1 MKMKVSNPLINYRD
15 YVIAAVTIFVS
26 IGGSWEANLEKNAD
40 QDKDIAVC
48 KVEIQSLQ
56 QEIEEQKACA
66 KEILNTVNRI
76 DKTTMELKASLNL
89 KEDKHFYR

>member
-56 QEIEEQKACA
+56 QELEEQKACA
-66 KEILNTVNRI
+66 KEILSTVNRI
-76 DKTTMELKASLNL
+76 DKTTMELKAALAL
-89 KEDKHFYR
+89 KEDKRFYK

>member
-1 MKMKVSNPLINYRD
+1 MKVSNPLINYRD
-15 YVIAAVTIFVS
+15 YVIAAVTILLS
-26 IGGSWEANLEKNAD
+26 IGGAWETNFEKNSE

-56 QEIEEQKACA
+56 QELEEQKACA

-76 DKTTMELKASLNL
+76 DKTTMDLKAALAL
-89 KEDKHFYR
+89 KEDKRFYR

>member
-1 MKMKVSNPLINYRD
+1 MKMQVSNPFVNYRD
-15 YVIAAVTIFVS
+15 YIIAIATIALS
-26 IGGSWEANLEKNAD
+26 IGGSWEANIEKNAD

-48 KVEIQSLQ
+48 KIEIQELQ

-76 DKTTMELKASLNL
+76 DKTTMELKAGLAL
-89 KEDKHFYR
+89 KEDKRFYR

>member
-1 MKMKVSNPLINYRD
+1 MNMKVSNPLINYRD
-15 YVIAAVTIFVS
+15 YIIAIATILLS
-26 IGGSWEANLEKNAD
+26 IGGSWEANIEKNAD

-48 KVEIQSLQ
+48 KIEIQELQ
-56 QEIEEQKACA
+56 QEIEEQKACS

-76 DKTTMELKASLNL
+76 DKTTMELKSSLAL